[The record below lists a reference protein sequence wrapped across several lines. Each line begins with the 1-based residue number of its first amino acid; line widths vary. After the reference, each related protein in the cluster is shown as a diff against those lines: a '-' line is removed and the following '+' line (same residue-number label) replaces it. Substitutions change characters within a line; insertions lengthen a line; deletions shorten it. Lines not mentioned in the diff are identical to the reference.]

1 MTAEILLAIIGMA
14 VPGILA
20 LGGGWVR
27 VARLERDIADIKAEH
42 ARSIAEIKAEH
53 ARAIAELKAE
63 IEKRVPRELW
73 MVEAEGL
80 RMQLAEIKGM
90 LTPYAARRPSNDDS
104 NPGRGTR

>member
-1 MTAEILLAIIGMA
+1 MTTEILLAIIGMA

-27 VARLERDIADIKAEH
+27 VSRLEADAIGLKADML
-42 ARSIAEIKAEH
+42 RING
-53 ARAIAELKAE
+53 ELRAE
-63 IEKRVPRELW
+63 IEKRVPRETW
-73 MVEAEGL
+73 AVEIEAL

-90 LTPYAARRPSNDDS
+90 LTPYASRRPSADDT